1 MKFPFS
7 SFLSGAVCAAVLSTA
22 VHLGTVQDQG
32 QGAPPKPDDMAAM
45 MAKAGKFTRPGKWH
59 KELERFL
66 GKWNTETRVAGMDKG
81 EKGTFEFSWLMQGR
95 WLKGEGTGNF
105 MGKPMQSFYL
115 MGYDNFKQSY
125 VTCAVNGMD
134 TAMLHSEGDMD
145 PGGKA
150 ILMYGT
156 LDEYLTG
163 EVGKMVKSVFRFE
176 SKDKIILEVHDLPIG
191 ENNTK
196 VFEIVYTRA

>member
-1 MKFPFS
+1 MRNS
-7 SFLSGAVCAAVLSTA
+7 
-22 VHLGTVQDQG
+22 Q
-32 QGAPPKPDDMAAM
+32 
-45 MAKAGKFTRPGKWH
+45 
-59 KELERFL
+59 
-66 GKWNTETRVAGMDKG
+66 
-81 EKGTFEFSWLMQGR
+81 
-95 WLKGEGTGNF
+95 
-105 MGKPMQSFYL
+105 
-115 MGYDNFKQSY
+115 
-125 VTCAVNGMD
+125 
-134 TAMLHSEGDMD
+134 GDMD

-156 LDEYLTG
+156 LDEYLPG